1 MRAIETLNN
10 KLPFL
15 AGCWIGWFKKDVILN
30 AQYWSFILTS
40 LLAISVLF
48 AMGESYKPV
57 GETEADTD
65 YMGVDSRPIRKIFK
79 ELFCA
84 FMQVKL

>member
-1 MRAIETLNN
+1 
-10 KLPFL
+10 
-15 AGCWIGWFKKDVILN
+15 
-30 AQYWSFILTS
+30 
-40 LLAISVLF
+40 
-48 AMGESYKPV
+48 MGVSYKPV